1 MYKNSMKKLLQAHTF
16 KCLDCRVAVD
26 MMHGMAA
33 DVFPD
38 ILNDLGVEHIM
49 FNSHRD
55 VHRLANIKALVKQ
68 SAEDMKAVIT
78 AMKLDAGFML
88 YPYGQRLDIVCD
100 KGTVLGKQ
108 DSLYVVLS
116 LLDMEAKEAGVKKH
130 VFLPTWAAD
139 IVYFENLEI
148 ERGQYANFKAADMKQ
163 YDLVA
168 TGEGNF
174 AFTEFS
180 THRDSM
186 FASLKILEMMLHHN
200 ITLSKMIES
209 FPKFYY
215 KTTKINCSQALKGKM
230 MRMFLDDAKDKE
242 SSTLDGVKIWL
253 DKNDWIL
260 MIPHQ
265 YSDHLNLY
273 IQAEND
279 EKGEDILATY
289 TNKIEEWSKS

>member
-1 MYKNSMKKLLQAHTF
+1 MRINNEVSKKIEKAFFKETFRRVDYSNIGEIESLIMKKNIEYIKKVWKSLLKSHNF

-38 ILNDLGVEHIM
+38 ILNDLGVENIM
-49 FNSHRD
+49 FNAHID
-55 VHRLANIKALVKQ
+55 EHRLANIKALVKQ
-68 SAEDMKAVIT
+68 SKEDMSAVIK
-78 AMKLDAGFML
+78 ALKLDAGFML

-100 KGTVLGKQ
+100 EGTILGKQ

-116 LLDMEAKEAGVKKH
+116 LLNMEAKAAGVKKS

-148 ERGQYANFKAADMKQ
+148 ERGQYANFKAEEMKE

-174 AFTEFS
+174 AFTEFA

-186 FASLKILEMMLHHN
+186 FASLKILEMMLNHDVK
-200 ITLSKMIES
+200 LSELIDS
-209 FPKFYY
+209 FPSFYY
-215 KTTKINCSQALKGKM
+215 K
-230 MRMFLDDAKDKE
+230 
-242 SSTLDGVKIWL
+242 
-253 DKNDWIL
+253 
-260 MIPHQ
+260 
-265 YSDHLNLY
+265 
-273 IQAEND
+273 
-279 EKGEDILATY
+279 
-289 TNKIEEWSKS
+289 